1 MFCYIP
7 EQVINYLC
15 KYEHMQKLPIA
26 YWSLYMFEHIRET
39 DDSIKVCL
47 VMGHLRVCGWASS
60 WKEIAP
66 LEARLHRMAN
76 NNGRIHHAE
85 SV

>member
-1 MFCYIP
+1 MK
-7 EQVINYLC
+7 V
-15 KYEHMQKLPIA
+15 
-26 YWSLYMFEHIRET
+26 EHIREE